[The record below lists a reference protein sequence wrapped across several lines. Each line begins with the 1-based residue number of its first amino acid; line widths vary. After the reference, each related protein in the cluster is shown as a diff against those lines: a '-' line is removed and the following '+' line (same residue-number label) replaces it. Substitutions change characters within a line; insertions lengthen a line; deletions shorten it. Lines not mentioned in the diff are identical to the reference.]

1 MIPVRLPL
9 ISCLFV
15 IGQVTLFA
23 SNPKL
28 KSVQRFHAPQANQAA
43 AADTKFF
50 YAIGSRGIT
59 KYDRNTGEVVAKSS
73 GKAKHLN
80 SGYFH
85 QGKLLCAHSNFPTL
99 PEQSEVLSLDPKTM
113 RLTVYR
119 DLGNPGGSLTWVV
132 QKKGSWWCNFAKYGK
147 KNAETFVIK
156 YDNHW
161 KEIARY
167 TYPQKLINQLGKYS
181 ISGGIWVGEELWV
194 TGHDDPFLFRLSLP
208 KKGSEFFYLGKTK
221 VPFTG
226 QGFATDPETGGLV
239 GINRAN
245 KEIIFSL
252 SN

>member
-43 AADTKFF
+43 AADREFF

-132 QKKGSWWCNFAKYGK
+132 QKKGNWWCNFAKYGK

-194 TGHDDPFLFRLSLP
+194 TGHDDPFLFRLNLP
-208 KKGSEFFYLGKTK
+208 KKGSELFYLGKIK

-226 QGFATDPETGGLV
+226 QGIAADSETGGLV

>member
-1 MIPVRLPL
+1 MIVVWLPL
-9 ISCLFV
+9 ISCLFL

-23 SNPKL
+23 SNPEL

-43 AADTKFF
+43 AADKEFF

-59 KYDRNTGEVVAKSS
+59 KHDRNSGKELAKSS

-85 QGKLLCAHSNFPTL
+85 QGNLLCAHSNFPTL
-99 PEQSEVLSLDPKTM
+99 PERNEILSLDPKTM
-113 RLTVYR
+113 RLTIYR

-132 QKKGSWWCNFAKYGK
+132 QKNGNWWCNFARYGK
-147 KNAETFVIK
+147 KNPETFVIK
-156 YDNHW
+156 YDNQW
-161 KEIARY
+161 NEIARF
-167 TYPQKLINQLGKYS
+167 TYPQELINQLGKYS

-194 TGHDDPFLFRLSLP
+194 TGHDDPVLFRLSLP
-208 KKGSEFFYLGKTK
+208 KKGSELFYLGKIK

-226 QGFATDPETGGLV
+226 QGIAADPETRGLV

-245 KEIIFSL
+245 KEVIFSL

>member
-1 MIPVRLPL
+1 MRLPL
-9 ISCLFV
+9 ISYLFL
-15 IGQVTLFA
+15 IGQVILFA
-23 SNPKL
+23 SNPEL

-43 AADTKFF
+43 AADKEFF
-50 YAIGSRGIT
+50 YAIGNRGIT
-59 KYDRNTGEVVAKSS
+59 KHDRNTGKELSKSS

-85 QGKLLCAHSNFPTL
+85 QGNLLCAHSNFPTL
-99 PEQSEVLSLDPKTM
+99 PEQSEILSLDPKTM

-119 DLGNPGGSLTWVV
+119 DLGNPGGSLTWLV
-132 QKKGSWWCNFAKYGK
+132 QKKGNWWCNFARYGK

-161 KEIARY
+161 NEIARF
-167 TYPQKLINQLGKYS
+167 TYPQELINQLGKYS

-208 KKGSEFFYLGKTK
+208 NKGSELFYIGKIK

-226 QGFATDPETGGLV
+226 QGIAADPETKGLV
-239 GINRAN
+239 GINRAK
-245 KEIIFSL
+245 KEVIFSQ
-252 SN
+252 NN

>member
-194 TGHDDPFLFRLSLP
+194 TGHDDPFLFRLNLP
-208 KKGSEFFYLGKTK
+208 KKGSELFYLGKIK
-221 VPFTG
+221 VQFTG
-226 QGFATDPETGGLV
+226 QGIATDPETGGLV

>member
-43 AADTKFF
+43 AADREFF

-221 VPFTG
+221 IPFTG

>member
-43 AADTKFF
+43 AADKEFF

-132 QKKGSWWCNFAKYGK
+132 QKKGNWWCNFAKYGK

-194 TGHDDPFLFRLSLP
+194 TGHDDPFLFRLNLP

-221 VPFTG
+221 IPFTG

>member
-194 TGHDDPFLFRLSLP
+194 TGHDDPFLFRLNLP
-208 KKGSEFFYLGKTK
+208 KKGSELFYLGKIK

-226 QGFATDPETGGLV
+226 QGIAADPETGGLV

-245 KEIIFSL
+245 KEIIFSQ

>member
-1 MIPVRLPL
+1 M

-194 TGHDDPFLFRLSLP
+194 TGHDDPFLFRLNLP
-208 KKGSEFFYLGKTK
+208 KKGSELFYLGKIK

-226 QGFATDPETGGLV
+226 QGIAADPETGGLV

>member
-132 QKKGSWWCNFAKYGK
+132 QKKGNWWCNFAKYGK

-194 TGHDDPFLFRLSLP
+194 TGHDDPFLFRLNLP
-208 KKGSEFFYLGKTK
+208 KKGSELFYLGKIK

-226 QGFATDPETGGLV
+226 QGIAADPETGGLV

>member
-43 AADTKFF
+43 AADKEFF

-59 KYDRNTGEVVAKSS
+59 KYVRNTGEVVAKSS

-132 QKKGSWWCNFAKYGK
+132 QKKGNWWCNFAKYGK

-194 TGHDDPFLFRLSLP
+194 TGHDDPFLFRLNLP
-208 KKGSEFFYLGKTK
+208 KKGSELFYLGKIK

-226 QGFATDPETGGLV
+226 QGIAADPETGGLV

>member
-132 QKKGSWWCNFAKYGK
+132 QKKGNWWCNFAKYGK

-194 TGHDDPFLFRLSLP
+194 TGHDDPFLFRLNLP
-208 KKGSEFFYLGKTK
+208 KKGSELFYLGKIK

-226 QGFATDPETGGLV
+226 QGIAADSETGGLV

>member
-43 AADTKFF
+43 AADKEFF
-50 YAIGSRGIT
+50 YAIGNRVIT
-59 KYDRNTGEVVAKSS
+59 KHDRNTGVEVVKSS

-245 KEIIFSL
+245 KEIIFSQ

>member
-132 QKKGSWWCNFAKYGK
+132 QKKGNWWCNFAKYGK

>member
-1 MIPVRLPL
+1 MI
-9 ISCLFV
+9 SYLFL

-23 SNPKL
+23 SNPEL

-43 AADTKFF
+43 AADKKFF
-50 YAIGSRGIT
+50 YAIGNRGIT
-59 KYDRNTGEVVAKSS
+59 KHDRNTGKELSKSS

-119 DLGNPGGSLTWVV
+119 DLENPGGSLTWVV
-132 QKKGSWWCNFAKYGK
+132 QKKGNWWCNFARYGK

-161 KEIARY
+161 NEIARF
-167 TYPQKLINQLGKYS
+167 TYPQDLINQLGKYS
-181 ISGGIWVGEELWV
+181 ISGGVWVGEELWV

-208 KKGSEFFYLGKTK
+208 NKGSELFYIGKIK

-226 QGFATDPETGGLV
+226 QGIAADPETKGLV
-239 GINRAN
+239 GINRAK
-245 KEIIFSL
+245 KEVIFSQ
-252 SN
+252 NN

>member
-1 MIPVRLPL
+1 M

-132 QKKGSWWCNFAKYGK
+132 QKKGNWWCNFAKYGK

>member
-194 TGHDDPFLFRLSLP
+194 TGHDDPFLFRLNLP
-208 KKGSEFFYLGKTK
+208 KKGSELFYLGKIK

-226 QGFATDPETGGLV
+226 QGIATDPETGGLV

>member
-43 AADTKFF
+43 AADKEFF
-50 YAIGSRGIT
+50 YAIGNRVIT
-59 KYDRNTGEVVAKSS
+59 KHDRNTGVEVVKSS

-132 QKKGSWWCNFAKYGK
+132 QKKGNWWCNFAKYGK

-194 TGHDDPFLFRLSLP
+194 TGHDDPFLFRLNLP
-208 KKGSEFFYLGKTK
+208 KKGSELFYLGKIK

-226 QGFATDPETGGLV
+226 QGIAEDPETGGLV

>member
-1 MIPVRLPL
+1 M

-43 AADTKFF
+43 AADKEFF
-50 YAIGSRGIT
+50 YAIGNRVIT
-59 KYDRNTGEVVAKSS
+59 KHDRNTGVEVVKSS

-119 DLGNPGGSLTWVV
+119 DLGNQEVLLHGWC
-132 QKKGSWWCNFAKYGK
+132 KKRG
-147 KNAETFVIK
+147 
-156 YDNHW
+156 
-161 KEIARY
+161 
-167 TYPQKLINQLGKYS
+167 
-181 ISGGIWVGEELWV
+181 
-194 TGHDDPFLFRLSLP
+194 
-208 KKGSEFFYLGKTK
+208 
-221 VPFTG
+221 
-226 QGFATDPETGGLV
+226 TGGVTLQ
-239 GINRAN
+239 NMERRT
-245 KEIIFSL
+245 L
-252 SN
+252 RHL